1 MSVSI
6 RMSRI
11 GANKKASFRI
21 VASATRSKCGGA
33 QLDTLGFYRPG
44 GNPREAKINLE
55 RTREWIKNGAIVS
68 TTVQRIV
75 KAAEESVKNG
85 GDAKDVRI
93 AFDTTKT
100 KKTHKERLA
109 AKKKK
114 KD

>member
-1 MSVSI
+1 MSVAI

-21 VASATRSKCGGA
+21 VVSATRSKCGGA
-33 QLDTLGFYRPG
+33 QLDTLGYYRPD

-55 RTREWIKNGAIVS
+55 RTRQWVKNGAIAS
-68 TTVQRIV
+68 TTVMRIV

-85 GDAKDVRI
+85 GDPANVRI
-93 AFDTTKT
+93 EFGTAKT

-114 KD
+114 D